1 MVQAPLE
8 AVALGLERV
17 ALLGGPFDSGEEPAG
32 ELAGLGDRA
41 PDPVGE
47 IIELDPPN
55 LITYVWGGERLRFAL
70 EPVAGGCL
78 LVFEHVFDDRA
89 LGAQHAAGWDRY
101 LDRLAAHVAGEPL
114 PAAGSGA
121 EAELHERYAARF
133 GLDPEVGRRTI
144 AAMQSQEDSP
154 SDVAAGQPEAVR
166 SPGSSE

>member
-1 MVQAPLE
+1 MRYGTLE
-8 AVALGLERV
+8 TVDGRPALRFERRLNHPVERV
-17 ALLGGPFDSGEEPAG
+17 WRAVTEPG
-32 ELAGLGDRA
+32 ELACWFLTAVEWTPEKGETFEAEGEM
-41 PDPVGE
+41 GE

-55 LITYVWGGERLRFAL
+55 LITYVWGGERLRFEL

-101 LDRLAAHVAGEPL
+101 LDRLVAHVAGKPL

-154 SDVAAGQPEAVR
+154 
-166 SPGSSE
+166 